1 MPDINN
7 SVGHWPTFGVFDFT
21 VQPHHFS
28 GVGAVIHAGVTL
40 GQRRISHVQRPFDGA
55 RGAGFPMRCRV
66 DGVLAQIEEMLQ
78 SQSRRQQRRLLTPAQ
93 LVQIVY
99 RVPELFFR
107 NVIVVDERADIFQQT
122 MNNRL
127 KTFIA
132 AGNI

>member
-1 MPDINN
+1 MASWRRSRKCSSPRPAA
-7 SVGHWPTFGVFDFT
+7 SSAA
-21 VQPHHFS
+21 S
-28 GVGAVIHAGVTL
+28 GA
-40 GQRRISHVQRPFDGA
+40 
-55 RGAGFPMRCRV
+55 
-66 DGVLAQIEEMLQ
+66 
-78 SQSRRQQRRLLTPAQ
+78 AQ
-93 LVQIVY
+93 LVKIVY

>member
-28 GVGAVIHAGVTL
+28 GVGAIIHAGVTL

-66 DGVLAQIEEMLQ
+66 DGVWRR
-78 SQSRRQQRRLLTPAQ
+78 SRKCSSPRPAASSAASSAPAQ

>member
-1 MPDINN
+1 
-7 SVGHWPTFGVFDFT
+7 
-21 VQPHHFS
+21 
-28 GVGAVIHAGVTL
+28 
-40 GQRRISHVQRPFDGA
+40 
-55 RGAGFPMRCRV
+55 MRCRV

-78 SQSRRQQRRLLTPAQ
+78 SQTRRQQRRLLTPAQ
-93 LVQIVY
+93 LMQIVY